1 MKKIKFLSIAIAM
14 LIAVSFANAQSSNKL
29 INVNDQLIDP
39 KVTFEVVAAKLKEGY
54 TMEQLVKAD
63 KEMEDN
69 FVVKQKGFLKR
80 EVAVSKDKTQ
90 LFVIVHWAT
99 LEDAEA
105 AGAKFMTD
113 TWAGKR
119 MMMCDVVLFNH
130 YVVGLAK

>member
-1 MKKIKFLSIAIAM
+1 MKKIKFVTAIFVM
-14 LIAVSFANAQSSNKL
+14 LLIAPFANAQSKKD
-29 INVNDQLIDP
+29 IKTDP
-39 KVTFEVVAAKLKEGY
+39 SKVTFEVVAAKLKDGY
-54 TMEQLVKAD
+54 TMEQLVKSD

-69 FVVKQKGFLKR
+69 FVVKQKGFLTR

-119 MMMCDVVLFNH
+119 MMMSDVVLFNH